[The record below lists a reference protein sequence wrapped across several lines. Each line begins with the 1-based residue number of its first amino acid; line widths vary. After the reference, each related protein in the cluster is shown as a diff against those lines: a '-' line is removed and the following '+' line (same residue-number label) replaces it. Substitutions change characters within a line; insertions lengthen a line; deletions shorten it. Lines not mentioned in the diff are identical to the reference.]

1 MTTAPPPLE
10 LSAEALARLAE
21 GKGTPA
27 EATAVLARM
36 KTEYDTR
43 ETAEAAAEAPL
54 RDVAVNAGVAARD
67 AAFAVDGLRG
77 TGLNDK
83 AIADVFEGKTF
94 PDSEVANAHRVVDRI
109 AQDPQLRHRL
119 LTGDRDVLLAFT
131 DANGV
136 IAAGTGD
143 KTT

>member
-1 MTTAPPPLE
+1 MTASPQPVE
-10 LSAEALARLAE
+10 LTPEALARLAE

-27 EATAVLARM
+27 EASAALLRM
-36 KTEYDTR
+36 KNEYDTR
-43 ETAEAAAEAPL
+43 EAKEAAAEAPL
-54 RDVAVNAGVAARD
+54 RDTAIEAGVAARD
-67 AAFAVDGLRG
+67 AGHAIDGLRDA
-77 TGLNDK
+77 GLPDK
-83 AIADVFEGKTF
+83 AISEVFEGKTF
-94 PDSEVANAHRVVDRI
+94 PDAEVANAHRVVARI

-119 LTGDRDVLLAFT
+119 LSGDRDVLLAFT